1 MKKFLITNKKT
12 QEICGKFDSKNEAA
26 DEMMDFIENH
36 NEDLDSED
44 EDYLTPFDFSLEEV
58 EIKEVNECIT
68 DFEKARKHLN
78 GKPNADFT
86 VSKKILSD
94 NSVKLEDVA
103 RLVNDI
109 NPKHMKALVALNEL
123 FTIAQAWNKEDNFT
137 PDFSNRNQTKWF
149 PWFVYSN
156 ANAGFVYAK
165 TNNAATYANANV
177 GSRLC
182 FKTSDR
188 ARQFGEQFIDLW
200 NDVLLFRQPSVSL

>member
-156 ANAGFVYAK
+156 ANAGFVSAITHYSA
-165 TNNAATYANANV
+165 THAAASV

>member
-156 ANAGFVYAK
+156 ANAGFVSAR
-165 TNNAATYANANV
+165 TFNTASLASASF

>member
-156 ANAGFVYAK
+156 ANAGFVYA
-165 TNNAATYANANV
+165 NSFNAATFASAYF

>member
-156 ANAGFVYAK
+156 ANAGFVSARTFNTASLASAYF
-165 TNNAATYANANV
+165 

>member
-156 ANAGFVYAK
+156 ANAGFVYAYSDY
-165 TNNAATYANANV
+165 AATNAYAHF

>member
-156 ANAGFVYAK
+156 ANAGFVCAR
-165 TNNAATYANANV
+165 TFNTATLASAYI

>member
-156 ANAGFVYAK
+156 ANAGFVCANTHYTATAAYA
-165 TNNAATYANANV
+165 YV

>member
-156 ANAGFVYAK
+156 ANAGFVYA
-165 TNNAATYANANV
+165 NANGTATDAYAYI

>member
-1 MKKFLITNKKT
+1 MKKFLVTNKKT

-86 VSKKILSD
+86 VSKKILSG

-156 ANAGFVYAK
+156 DAAGFVSAYTSYPAAIAYA
-165 TNNAATYANANV
+165 AF

-200 NDVLLFRQPSVSL
+200 NDVLLFR

>member
-156 ANAGFVYAK
+156 ATAGFVFAC
-165 TNNAATYANANV
+165 TNDTATYADANL

>member
-156 ANAGFVYAK
+156 ANAGFVCAR
-165 TNNAATYANANV
+165 TFNTATLASAYF